1 MTDGMAQDY
10 IEQRDGGYY
19 IAGTRVPLDCIV
31 FEFRNG
37 ASPESIRQT
46 FPTLTLEQVYGAVA
60 FYLGHQ
66 AEVDIS
72 VRDAER
78 VWSAF
83 EASHPAPESIRNSL
97 REARN
102 GVASRREP

>member
-1 MTDGMAQDY
+1 MKDGMAQDY

-37 ASPESIRQT
+37 ASAESIRQT

-60 FYLGHQ
+60 FYLEHQ

-72 VRDAER
+72 LRDAER
-78 VWSAF
+78 AWSAF
-83 EASHPAPESIRNSL
+83 EGSHPAPGAIKPL
-97 REARN
+97 A
-102 GVASRREP
+102 

>member
-1 MTDGMAQDY
+1 MKNGMAQDY
-10 IEQRDGGYY
+10 IEQRDSGYY

-78 VWSAF
+78 AWSAF
-83 EASHPAPESIRNSL
+83 EASRPTPGAIQFLAL
-97 REARN
+97 R
-102 GVASRREP
+102 GGLSR

>member
-1 MTDGMAQDY
+1 MKDGMAQGY

-37 ASPESIRQT
+37 ASAESIRQT
-46 FPTLTLEQVYGAVA
+46 FPTLTLEQVYGAAA

-66 AEVDIS
+66 AEVDT
-72 VRDAER
+72 
-78 VWSAF
+78 
-83 EASHPAPESIRNSL
+83 SIRDTERAWREFETNHPMPEPIRDRL

-102 GVASRREP
+102 ALPNRQEP

>member
-1 MTDGMAQDY
+1 MKDGMAQDY

-37 ASPESIRQT
+37 ASAESIRQT

-66 AEVDIS
+66 DAVESSMKEAEQ
-72 VRDAER
+72 AWQE
-78 VWSAF
+78 F
-83 EASHPAPESIRNSL
+83 EANHPLPDHIRD
-97 REARN
+97 RY
-102 GVASRREP
+102 

>member
-1 MTDGMAQDY
+1 MKDGMAQDY

-37 ASPESIRQT
+37 ASAESIRQT

-66 AEVDIS
+66 DAVESSMREAEQ
-72 VRDAER
+72 A
-78 VWSAF
+78 WSAF
-83 EASHPAPESIRNSL
+83 EASHPAPESIRNSVH
-97 REARN
+97 RAAR
-102 GVASRREP
+102 

>member
-1 MTDGMAQDY
+1 MKDGMAEDY

-19 IAGTRVPLDCIV
+19 IKGTRVPLDCIV

-46 FPTLTLEQVYGAVA
+46 IPTLGLEQVYGAVA

-66 AEVDIS
+66 DAVESSMREAEQ
-72 VRDAER
+72 A
-78 VWSAF
+78 WSAF
-83 EASHPAPESIRNSL
+83 EASHPAPESIRSSVH
-97 REARN
+97 RA
-102 GVASRREP
+102 AK